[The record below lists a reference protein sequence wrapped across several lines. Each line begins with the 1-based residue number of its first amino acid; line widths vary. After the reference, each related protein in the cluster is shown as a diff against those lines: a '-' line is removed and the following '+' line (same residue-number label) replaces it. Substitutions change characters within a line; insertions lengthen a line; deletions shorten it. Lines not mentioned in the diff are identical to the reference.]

1 MVFFEKLDEIYSKY
15 QQLSQK
21 MADPAVIADSSVWT
35 SLAKEQAEISE
46 TAEKYAEY
54 KEAAR
59 RLTDT
64 AAALKDES
72 DPEMRILLS
81 EEEQSLKKQ
90 LQTIE
95 GELES
100 SAPSQGQE
108 RRKEL
113 YSRNPRRRG
122 RRRGGSVR
130 RRTLQNVP
138 RLLRKAPLE
147 DGGR

>member
-1 MVFFEKLDEIYSKY
+1 MVFFEKLDEIYNKY

-35 SLAKEQAEISE
+35 LLAKEQAEISE

-59 RLTDT
+59 RLADT

-81 EEEQSLKKQ
+81 EEEQ
-90 LQTIE
+90 
-95 GELES
+95 
-100 SAPSQGQE
+100 
-108 RRKEL
+108 
-113 YSRNPRRRG
+113 
-122 RRRGGSVR
+122 
-130 RRTLQNVP
+130 
-138 RLLRKAPLE
+138 
-147 DGGR
+147 

>member
-15 QQLSQK
+15 QQLSRK

-72 DPEMRILLS
+72 DPEMRMACWTALS
-81 EEEQSLKKQ
+81 KEANGRPFSS
-90 LQTIE
+90 
-95 GELES
+95 S
-100 SAPSQGQE
+100 SALQQRSAVS
-108 RRKEL
+108 L
-113 YSRNPRRRG
+113 AYS
-122 RRRGGSVR
+122 S
-130 RRTLQNVP
+130 
-138 RLLRKAPLE
+138 
-147 DGGR
+147 